1 MMKITKKLVGILLLH
16 LSLLLFVLGGLV
28 FGFFAWA
35 LPAIT
40 KQGQSITV
48 PNLKGIHVEALD
60 EFVTRRNLRFKITDE
75 VAYSPVY
82 PPSVVLGQYPRAG
95 AQVKEGRR
103 IYLTINA
110 SQPPEVSM
118 PNLVDGSVRNAQV
131 ILKSKGLSYGEIKY
145 VPDIA
150 KNAVLEQYYQG
161 RPIAPGTRI
170 AQGSQID
177 LIVGAGLSKQL
188 TKVPNLVGKRLE
200 EAELL
205 LLDIGIQMGK
215 VVYQSGDSE
224 SGNIVSEQLPKA
236 GAKVGWGTTVD
247 LWLMEPNQV
256 TVTSEPDQPSISTT
270 E

>member
-1 MMKITKKLVGILLLH
+1 MRITKKLLG
-16 LSLLLFVLGGLV
+16 LLLFHLTLMILGFSGLV
-28 FGFFAWA
+28 FVFFEWA

-40 KQGQSITV
+40 KHGQSITV

-60 EFVTRRNLRFKITDE
+60 EFLTHRNLRFNITDD

-82 PPSVVLGQYPRAG
+82 PPSVVLEQYPKAG
-95 AQVKEGRR
+95 SQVKEGRR

-110 SQPPEVSM
+110 SQPPDVSM

-150 KNAVLEQYYQG
+150 KNAVLGQYYQG
-161 RPIAPGTRI
+161 QPIASGTRI

-188 TKVPNLVGKRLE
+188 IKVPDLMGKRLE

-205 LLDIGIQMGK
+205 LLDIGIQVGK
-215 VVYQSGDSE
+215 VVYSSGDGQSG
-224 SGNIVSEQLPKA
+224 GIVSEQLPKA
-236 GAKVGWGTTVD
+236 GTKVGWGTAVD
-247 LWLMEPNQV
+247 LWLMKDSQV
-256 TVTSEPDQPSISTT
+256 TMSAEPDQPLSTT

>member
-1 MMKITKKLVGILLLH
+1 MKITKKLLGILLLH
-16 LSLLLFVLGGLV
+16 LSLMIFVFSGLV
-28 FGFFAWA
+28 FVFFEWA

-40 KQGQSITV
+40 KHGQSITV
-48 PNLKGIHVEALD
+48 PNLRGIQVGVLD
-60 EFVTRRNLRFKITDE
+60 EFLTRRNLRFKITDE
-75 VAYSPVY
+75 VAYSPAY
-82 PPSVVLGQYPRAG
+82 PPSVVLEQYPRAG

-110 SQPPEVSM
+110 SQPPKVYM

-131 ILKSKGLSYGEIKY
+131 ILKSKGLRYGEIKY

-150 KNAVLEQYYQG
+150 KNAVLEQHYHGQ
-161 RPIAPGTRI
+161 PIAPGTRI
-170 AQGSQID
+170 VQGSQID

-215 VVYQSGDSE
+215 VVYQSGDSQ
-224 SGNIVSEQLPKA
+224 SGNVVCEQLPKA

-247 LWLMEPNQV
+247 LWLMEPSQV
-256 TVTSEPDQPSISTT
+256 TVTSEPDQPIISTT

>member
-1 MMKITKKLVGILLLH
+1 MRINKKLLG
-16 LSLLLFVLGGLV
+16 SLLFHLTLMILAFSGLV
-28 FGFFAWA
+28 FVFFEWA
-35 LPAIT
+35 LPRIT
-40 KQGQSITV
+40 KHGQSITV

-60 EFVTRRNLRFKITDE
+60 EFLTRRNLRFKITDD

-82 PPSVVLGQYPRAG
+82 PPSVVLEQHPKAG

-161 RPIAPGTRI
+161 QPIAPGTRI

-188 TKVPNLVGKRLE
+188 LKVPDLVGKRLE

-205 LLDIGIQMGK
+205 LLDVGIQMGK
-215 VVYQSGDSE
+215 VVYPSGDSQS
-224 SGNIVSEQLPKA
+224 SGVVSEQLPKA
-236 GAKVGWGTTVD
+236 GTKVRWGTAVD
-247 LWLMEPNQV
+247 LWLIESNQV
-256 TVTSEPDQPSISTT
+256 TLDPELDQPITNTT